1 MADEPILLSELITE
15 LRRELAEA
23 QVKGQG
29 LHPRLRIEEAEIE
42 LQVVITREDNA
53 GIGVKFW
60 VLNAD
65 IKDKRADATTQKIK
79 LKLKPSDADGRD
91 FIIHAPEAQQSVTS
105 DNRPGNMRAT
115 E

>member
-1 MADEPILLSELITE
+1 MAAAPILLSELIAE

-23 QVKGQG
+23 QVQGQG
-29 LHPRLRIEEAEIE
+29 IHPRLRIEEAEIE

-65 IKDKRADATTQKIK
+65 IKDKHADATTQKIK
-79 LKLKPSDADGRD
+79 LKLKPSDVEGGD
-91 FIIHAPEAQQSVTS
+91 FTIAAE
-105 DNRPGNMRAT
+105 
-115 E
+115 EE

>member
-1 MADEPILLSELITE
+1 MAAAPILLSELIAE

-23 QVKGQG
+23 QIQGQG
-29 LHPRLRIEEAEIE
+29 IHPRLRIEEAEIE
-42 LQVVITREDNA
+42 LQVVITREDSV

-65 IKDKRADATTQKIK
+65 VKDKSNDATTQKIK
-79 LKLKPSDADGRD
+79 LKLKPSDADGGD
-91 FIIHAPEAQQSVTS
+91 FIIRAPEAQQPANP
-105 DNRPGNMRAT
+105 DKREGGMRAG

>member
-1 MADEPILLSELITE
+1 MAAAPLLLSELLAE

-23 QVKGQG
+23 QVQGQG
-29 LHPRLRIEEAEIE
+29 LQPRLRIEEAEIE

-65 IKDKRADATTQKIK
+65 LKDKSADATTQKLK
-79 LKLKPSDADGRD
+79 LKLKPIDADGRD
-91 FIIHAPEAQQSVTS
+91 FIIHAPEAQQPASP
-105 DNRPGNMRAT
+105 DRREGGMRAT

>member
-1 MADEPILLSELITE
+1 MAEAPILLAELIAA

-23 QVKGQG
+23 QVQGQG
-29 LHPRLRIEEAEIE
+29 QSPRLRITEAEIE

-65 IKDKRADATTQKIK
+65 LKDKHADATTQKIK
-79 LKLKPSDADGRD
+79 LKLQPSDADGGD
-91 FIIHAPEAQQSVTS
+91 FIIHASEAPPHARPANRDGGMGVT
-105 DNRPGNMRAT
+105 